1 MEANKK
7 RKLKLIHEIVDTEC
21 KAFQYLTN
29 KKTHP
34 RYKTILANT
43 EMEELMKKDIHTL
56 LKRKETLN
64 NRDALSS
71 EDIKKIFQEKKV
83 EAISAFNWNN
93 LMYNAVGF
101 QVVEELGKQ
110 IKQFKEEKEVVIVKE
125 VPSQTTQ
132 NKDMTEVL
140 KQVTI
145 LMGTIKQMAGEI
157 TQTKEKLQELQ
168 VLQQLDDD
176 PDEIQKIENDEINMD
191 HNDELKQL
199 MEDVGINYEP
209 THYTETEEEEMFQ

>member
-1 MEANKK
+1 
-7 RKLKLIHEIVDTEC
+7 
-21 KAFQYLTN
+21 
-29 KKTHP
+29 
-34 RYKTILANT
+34 
-43 EMEELMKKDIHTL
+43 MEELMKKDIHTL

-145 LMGTIKQMAGEI
+145 LMGTIKQMAKEI
-157 TQTKEKLQELQ
+157 TQIKEKLQELQ
-168 VLQQLDDD
+168 VLQQLDDEQ
-176 PDEIQKIENDEINMD
+176 DEIRKIENDEINMD
-191 HNDELKQL
+191 HNDDLKKL
-199 MEDVGINYEP
+199 MEDVRINYEP
-209 THYTETEEEEMFQ
+209 TDYTDTEEEEILEY

>member
-7 RKLKLIHEIVDTEC
+7 RKLKLIHEIVDMEC
-21 KAFQYLTN
+21 KGYSYLTN

-34 RYKTILANT
+34 RYKKILVHT
-43 EMEELMKKDIHTL
+43 DMEELMKKDIHTL

-64 NRDALSS
+64 NREALSP

-93 LMYNAVGF
+93 LMHNEVGF
-101 QVVEELGKQ
+101 QVVEELKKQ

-125 VPSQTTQ
+125 VPSNTTQ
-132 NKDMTEVL
+132 NKDIAEVL
-140 KQVTI
+140 KQVTT
-145 LMGTIKQMAGEI
+145 LTGTIKQMAEEI
-157 TQTKEKLQELQ
+157 SQIKEKLQELQ
-168 VLQQLDDD
+168 VLQQLDGEQ
-176 PDEIQKIENDEINMD
+176 DEIQKIRNDEINMD
-191 HNDELKQL
+191 QNDELKQL

-209 THYTETEEEEMFQ
+209 TDYTETEEEEMFQ

>member
-1 MEANKK
+1 MEVNKK
-7 RKLKLIHEIVDTEC
+7 RKLKLIHEIVDMEC

-34 RYKTILANT
+34 RYKKILVNT

-93 LMYNAVGF
+93 LMYNEVGF
-101 QVVEELGKQ
+101 QVVEELRKQ

-125 VPSQTTQ
+125 VPSQKIL

-145 LMGTIKQMAGEI
+145 LTGTIKQMAGEI
-157 TQTKEKLQELQ
+157 TQIKEKLQELQ
-168 VLQQLDDD
+168 VLQQLDDE
-176 PDEIQKIENDEINMD
+176 PDEIQKIENDGINMD

-209 THYTETEEEEMFQ
+209 TDYTETEEEEMFQ

>member
-1 MEANKK
+1 
-7 RKLKLIHEIVDTEC
+7 
-21 KAFQYLTN
+21 
-29 KKTHP
+29 
-34 RYKTILANT
+34 
-43 EMEELMKKDIHTL
+43 MEELMKKDIHTL

-145 LMGTIKQMAGEI
+145 LMGTIKQMAKEI
-157 TQTKEKLQELQ
+157 TQIKEKLQELQ
-168 VLQQLDDD
+168 VLQQLDDE

-209 THYTETEEEEMFQ
+209 TDYTETEEEEMFQ